1 MKTRSV
7 LLLAGAILMAG
18 WRSAG
23 AAPPVPAARAN
34 PARGEA
40 PEAVPAPPSE
50 APAPTP
56 FVKGSW
62 TLVVLPDTQVYA
74 MSYPT
79 LFEAQ
84 AEWIVE
90 NRQARNIAYVLHL
103 GDVTNNNNEP
113 QWEVAKRSL
122 SKLDGLVPYAIAP
135 GNHDYGPGGGAGSRE
150 TLFHQYF
157 PVDMFQK
164 WPTFG
169 ETFEKRKADNSYHL
183 FRAGGTDWIV
193 LALEW
198 GPRDEVVAWAD
209 KILREHPDRRG
220 ILITHAYLYSDD
232 TRYDWAQKGALQKWN
247 PHSYPTAGLPGG
259 VNDGE
264 ELWQKLVK
272 KHPSMVLIINGH
284 VLHDGLGTLSSQGDR
299 GNTVHQML
307 VNFQMHTRGGDA
319 FLRLIEFLPDGKT
332 VQVKTYS
339 PDLKTYKTDLANQ
352 FTLTLDPPLK
362 PW

>member
-1 MKTRSV
+1 MKPENPINRRQF
-7 LLLAGAILMAG
+7 M
-18 WRSAG
+18 AG
-23 AAPPVPAARAN
+23 AAAAAAAFTIVPRHVLGGAAV
-34 PARGEA
+34 
-40 PEAVPAPPSE
+40 PEAVPTPPNE
-50 APAPTP
+50 PPKP
-56 FVKGSW
+56 FVEGSW

-113 QWEVAKRSL
+113 QWEVAKRSF

-135 GNHDYGPGGGAGSRE
+135 GNHDYGPGGSARTRE

-157 PVDMFQK
+157 PPPVFQK

-169 ETFEKRKADNSYHL
+169 GTFEKGKADNSYHL
-183 FRAGGTDWIV
+183 FSAGGTDWIV

-220 ILITHAYLYSDD
+220 ILITHAYLYFDD
-232 TRYDWAQKGALQKWN
+232 TRYDWAQKKASQKWN

-272 KHPSMVLIINGH
+272 KHPNMVLVINGH
-284 VLHDGLGTLSSQGDR
+284 VLGDGLGMLSSKGDH

-307 VNFQMHTRGGDA
+307 VNFQMHPRGGDA

-332 VQVKTYS
+332 VQAKTYS
-339 PDLKTYKTDLANQ
+339 PDLKAYKTDPANQ
-352 FTLTLDPPLK
+352 FTLTLAPPLGK
-362 PW
+362 Q